1 MTVDTNAYNCDDAH
15 AYMPNLELRN
25 LLVYSLRR
33 NDIWTFTHPF
43 MQPDMANANYVLD
56 GLKFGFPDGIFSVAL
71 SPNVNNRIA
80 FFHPLASL
88 QEFSVPTRVLKDKS
102 LSPDKYAPGD
112 FKDLGVRGRQAQSAT
127 HDIDQRGVLYYT
139 EIQTNS
145 IKCWNTQTALKPEN
159 VGTVYEDAET
169 LTYPNDLEI
178 DPVGDIW
185 AMSNRLPIFI
195 YRGLNP
201 DEYNFHIVRGRG
213 DYAIQNTVC
222 NVPDPDAITLVFLL
236 SFLLGTSCAGELKE
250 IFKWKQVYY
259 EGIPPEI
266 TGYDNYNNVP
276 MGVTHHK
283 GRLFVAIPRRA
294 PNVLS
299 TLNVISMSEAKS
311 TESPLLRPYPSLEM
325 NRLDS
330 SLPKEERF
338 TSIYRMRMDTCERLW
353 FVDTGRHVTNDGS
366 MKGHPSVVYAID
378 TTTDTVAERFVY
390 PSNVMDANGASIS
403 VAVDIPNDKDCGG
416 AFVYIPNLSD
426 GKIFVFSL
434 REKKMHNFFHM
445 NPYQGDYYVAGIHF
459 QWPDGIFSIALSGQD
474 CRGYRT
480 AYFHPM
486 SSFEEF
492 SVSTEVLR
500 NESLSMRP
508 HQGDDFKRI
517 GERGDGSQS
526 GSHYYDNSTGVIFF
540 AEVGRNG
547 IGCWNTVKPLMPMNM
562 GTVMQDEKRFIYPA
576 DLNVDTSGNLWVIT
590 NTMPRWFYETLDTN
604 EYNFRVWSAPTKEAI
619 RGTVCEL

>member
-1 MTVDTNAYNCDDAH
+1 MKSSVSVILLLCSIVLIGSAQGYVARPHYVAGGNPTLPDPFEVVCRWKQLSYRDPPRSPEDQLAGQDYYIAKNNIPTGFSKHFQSRRIFVTVPRRTPGIPSTVNFVFEDECRNGSPSLRPYPDYVTNELEGVGLISMTVDTNAYNCDDAH

-159 VGTVYEDAET
+159 VGTVYEDAES

-201 DEYNFHIVRGRG
+201 DEYNFHIVRGPS
-213 DYAIQNTVC
+213 AMLLHQ
-222 NVPDPDAITLVFLL
+222 TLVFLL

-299 TLNVISMSEAKS
+299 TLNVISLSEAKS
-311 TESPLLRPYPSLEM
+311 TESPLLLPYPSLDM

-330 SLPKEERF
+330 SLPQEERF
-338 TSIYRMRMDTCERLW
+338 TSVYRMRMDVCDRLW
-353 FVDTGRHVTNDGS
+353 FVDTGRYVTNDGS

-378 TTTDTVAERFVY
+378 TTTDTVAERFPY
-390 PSNVMDANGASIS
+390 PNNVLDENGASIS

-416 AFVYIPNLSD
+416 AFVYIPNLAD

-434 REKKMHNFFHM
+434 REKKM
-445 NPYQGDYYVAGIHF
+445 
-459 QWPDGIFSIALSGQD
+459 W
-474 CRGYRT
+474 
-480 AYFHPM
+480 
-486 SSFEEF
+486 EF
-492 SVSTEVLR
+492 
-500 NESLSMRP
+500 
-508 HQGDDFKRI
+508 
-517 GERGDGSQS
+517 
-526 GSHYYDNSTGVIFF
+526 
-540 AEVGRNG
+540 
-547 IGCWNTVKPLMPMNM
+547 W
-562 GTVMQDEKRFIYPA
+562 
-576 DLNVDTSGNLWVIT
+576 
-590 NTMPRWFYETLDTN
+590 
-604 EYNFRVWSAPTKEAI
+604 
-619 RGTVCEL
+619 